1 MEMIMDG
8 QCGAFNPLL
17 LECLKDISGNIAH
30 ELDMD
35 SKGEIDK
42 QMLMNVT
49 EEIIEDKISD
59 QSSYSSKLLEAE
71 HEKRVFFTS
80 DIKEIQFEYDAQV
93 ETVSLSEYGAKLL
106 GYESSV
112 IYPYREKNEFLGD
125 KGAELISKLRSTTAA
140 APDITPYET
149 DITYNGKTSRYKII
163 ARSLWTKDNPPK
175 YIGAL
180 GRIIDTGSEE
190 KN

>member
-80 DIKEIQFEYDAQV
+80 DIK
-93 ETVSLSEYGAKLL
+93 
-106 GYESSV
+106 
-112 IYPYREKNEFLGD
+112 
-125 KGAELISKLRSTTAA
+125 
-140 APDITPYET
+140 
-149 DITYNGKTSRYKII
+149 
-163 ARSLWTKDNPPK
+163 
-175 YIGAL
+175 
-180 GRIIDTGSEE
+180 
-190 KN
+190 

>member
-17 LECLKDISGNIAH
+17 LECLKDISSSIAH

-180 GRIIDTGSEE
+180 GRIIDTGSKE